1 MQDERQEREHRRQGR
16 RAGRILGKLHSPGTR
31 AITNSPALDPRNNPL
46 PDGSAGDGDR
56 TWRMVMRLPAR
67 ALTACAALAFAALIV
82 AGASYAPSHAQSP
95 AYPSHPVRII
105 VPFAPG

>member
-1 MQDERQEREHRRQGR
+1 
-16 RAGRILGKLHSPGTR
+16 
-31 AITNSPALDPRNNPL
+31 
-46 PDGSAGDGDR
+46 
-56 TWRMVMRLPAR
+56 MRLPAR

-105 VPFAPG
+105 VPFAPGGPADIVARLIGQKLGEQLGKQFFIENQPGAGGNIGMGH